1 LLRDSEEKPRTLD
14 EFSRVDASN
23 DSPRRQDDRI
33 GMNEP
38 ISRRDFVNGT
48 LVAGAGLLWR
58 GQLPNVTSPA
68 DAWNGYGGI
77 GDYRRSNGN
86 TWEVMTAAHAMR
98 DGVFERSVASAI
110 DTGETYDLVSVGGGL
125 SGLAAAV
132 FFQKNKGGRCLV
144 LDNHPIFGGEAKRN
158 EFLVDG
164 ETVVAHQGSAIFLVP
179 QKGGY
184 TDRAYE
190 LIGMDR
196 SSFEYQRW
204 GGRSPEMA
212 LNKSPYDEPKNYGF
226 YFGPQFGSRP
236 GVWVIEPW
244 ERALDG
250 APLGDLVKQELM
262 RWRTV
267 RDEGPTPQS
276 EGDAI
281 SRQLD
286 TITLEEHLMARHHIS
301 RETVRTFL
309 SPVEGGGYGLGP
321 DVLSAYCGYAIE
333 TQFPG
338 DGDES
343 LGDQM
348 FPDGNSG
355 FARLMVKTLVPD
367 AFAGPRTVDAVWR
380 NRVRFPAL
388 DRAGRPTRIRLEA
401 TVVRVEHEGD
411 PANAPYV
418 RITYVKG
425 GRLLRV
431 RARTVVMAG
440 GSWTTKHIVHDLPA
454 SHREAYAQFYRSPC
468 LMANIAVRNWR
479 FLYKMGMSGCRWF
492 EGLGNYLSVRKMA
505 LVGGERRDFGPDSPT
520 VLTIKVL
527 FSKPGLPIG
536 EQGSRGRAELLGTS
550 FAQYERAFREQLG
563 DMFAPGGFDPRRD
576 IAGIILNR
584 WGHAYVNPQPGFFF
598 GRGDQPAPRDVL
610 RDRPHGRIAFANT
623 DLAGAM
629 DHRNSIREADRAVKQ
644 LLDASA

>member
-1 LLRDSEEKPRTLD
+1 M
-14 EFSRVDASN
+14 DAPHNPTSHN
-23 DSPRRQDDRI
+23 ARDDRL
-33 GMNEP
+33 GMNES
-38 ISRRDFVNGT
+38 ISRRDFLNGA
-48 LVAGAGLLWR
+48 LVAGAGILLR
-58 GQLPNVTSPA
+58 GQLPATDSLA

-77 GDYRRSNGN
+77 GDYRHSNGN
-86 TWEVMTAAHAMR
+86 TYDVLTTAHAMR
-98 DGVFERSVASAI
+98 DGKFERSIASAI
-110 DTGETYDLVSVGGGL
+110 DTGEMYDLVSVGGGI

-158 EFLVDG
+158 EFRVDG
-164 ETVVAHQGSAIFLVP
+164 HTLVAHQASAIYLVP

-184 TDRAYE
+184 TDRVYD

-196 SSFEYQRW
+196 RALDYQQWR
-204 GGRSPEMA
+204 GPSPEMP
-212 LNKSPYDEPKNYGF
+212 LGQSPYEEPRNYGF
-226 YFGPQFGSRP
+226 YFGPQFGKRP
-236 GVWVIEPW
+236 GVWVIDPW
-244 ERALDG
+244 GRKLEG
-250 APLGDLVKQELM
+250 APLSDAVKAELM
-262 RWRTV
+262 RWRTI
-267 RDEGPTPQS
+267 DDDGPRPQT
-276 EGDAI
+276 EGDAV

-286 TITLEEHLMARHHIS
+286 AITLEDHLMARHHIS
-301 RETVRTFL
+301 RDTVRDFL

-321 DVLSAYCGYAIE
+321 DALSAYCAYAIE
-333 TQFPG
+333 TEFPG
-338 DGDES
+338 DGDAT

-355 FARLMVKTLVPD
+355 FARLMVKTLIPD
-367 AFAGPRTVDAVWR
+367 AFAGPRTVEAVWR
-380 NRVRFPAL
+380 NRVHFDAL
-388 DRAGRPTRIRLEA
+388 DRARQPTRIRLSA
-401 TVVRVEHEGD
+401 TVVRVEHAGD
-411 PANAPYV
+411 PASAPHV
-418 RITYVKG
+418 VITYAKG
-425 GRLLRV
+425 KRLFRV
-431 RARTVVMAG
+431 RARSVVMAG
-440 GSWTTKHIVHDLPA
+440 GNWTSKHIVRDLPV

-468 LMANIAVRNWR
+468 LMANVAVRNWR

-505 LVGGERRDFGPDSPT
+505 VIGNDSRSIGPDSPT

-527 FSKPGLPIG
+527 FAQPGLPIG
-536 EQGSRGRAELLGTS
+536 EQGSRGRAQLLGTS

-598 GRGDQPAPRDVL
+598 GVDGKPAPRDIL

-644 LLDASA
+644 LAGA